1 MKMTT
6 PEKIQTLINR
16 TEGHVFD
23 TLHSQATHAA
33 IKSGWPDPLPEDI
46 IAAIYTGCG
55 YVMHLG
61 HLAVDSDSI
70 SAEEYA
76 AIQGVTELAM
86 QIWKTIHKQT
96 QALQNQE

>member
-1 MKMTT
+1 MTT
-6 PEKIQTLINR
+6 PEKIQKLIDR
-16 TEGHVFD
+16 TEGHAFD

-33 IKSGWPDPLPEDI
+33 IKSGWPDPLPEET

-61 HLAVDSDSI
+61 QLAMDSDSI
-70 SAEEYA
+70 KPEEYA

-86 QIWKTIHKQT
+86 QIWKTIHKQA
-96 QALQNQE
+96 QLVQIQE